1 MKNRLGGLKGNIFFF
16 EKAGLAGGHRAVQGT
31 NRCHE
36 MSHWEYYNLADYLV
50 FSINRFTYM
59 F

>member
-36 MSHWEYYNLADYLV
+36 MSHWEYYNLADYL
-50 FSINRFTYM
+50 FSFGIFN
-59 F
+59 